1 MDPKLRN
8 HVLNLITNKLSSFQH
23 QAATTSR
30 VPANRNW
37 ATHRFLGG
45 SSASGCYVEKS
56 THLSS
61 AGEDAQK
68 CPPSPSPPRT
78 SPFPRLTL
86 CTVERRRGSADCAT
100 LPPHGLLR
108 TGGAAQQGE
117 QTGFSHQPL
126 VFSSSSSTSSSSS
139 FSCCT
144 LLNAKHCWPFTPALL
159 RFEYFDNPSQLSTDQ
174 TNN

>member
-8 HVLNLITNKLSSFQH
+8 HVLILITNKLSSFQH

-86 CTVERRRGSADCAT
+86 CKVERRRGSADCAT
-100 LPPHGLLR
+100 LPPSRPPANWWRRPAGPTNR
-108 TGGAAQQGE
+108 
-117 QTGFSHQPL
+117 FP
-126 VFSSSSSTSSSSS
+126 
-139 FSCCT
+139 
-144 LLNAKHCWPFTPALL
+144 TPATCLL
-159 RFEYFDNPSQLSTDQ
+159 LLFYLLLLLFLLLYSLQC
-174 TNN
+174 

>member
-8 HVLNLITNKLSSFQH
+8 HVLNLITSKLSSFQH

-68 CPPSPSPPRT
+68 CPPSSSPPRT

-100 LPPHGLLR
+100 LPPSRPPANWWRRPAGPTNR
-108 TGGAAQQGE
+108 
-117 QTGFSHQPL
+117 FP
-126 VFSSSSSTSSSSS
+126 
-139 FSCCT
+139 
-144 LLNAKHCWPFTPALL
+144 TPATCLL
-159 RFEYFDNPSQLSTDQ
+159 LLFYLLLLLFLLLYSPQC
-174 TNN
+174 

>member
-8 HVLNLITNKLSSFQH
+8 HVLILITNKLSSFQH

-68 CPPSPSPPRT
+68 CPPSSSPPRT

-100 LPPHGLLR
+100 LPPSRPPANWWRRPAGR
-108 TGGAAQQGE
+108 TNR
-117 QTGFSHQPL
+117 FL
-126 VFSSSSSTSSSSS
+126 
-139 FSCCT
+139 
-144 LLNAKHCWPFTPALL
+144 TPATCLL
-159 RFEYFDNPSQLSTDQ
+159 LLLLYLLLLLFLLLYSPQC
-174 TNN
+174 

>member
-68 CPPSPSPPRT
+68 CPPSPLHL
-78 SPFPRLTL
+78 LTL

-100 LPPHGLLR
+100 LPPSRPPANWWRRPAGR
-108 TGGAAQQGE
+108 TNR
-117 QTGFSHQPL
+117 FP
-126 VFSSSSSTSSSSS
+126 
-139 FSCCT
+139 
-144 LLNAKHCWPFTPALL
+144 TPATCPLL
-159 RFEYFDNPSQLSTDQ
+159 LLLYLLLLLFLLLYSPQC
-174 TNN
+174 

>member
-1 MDPKLRN
+1 MDPKLSN
-8 HVLNLITNKLSSFQH
+8 HVLNLITSKLSSFQH

-100 LPPHGLLR
+100 LPP
-108 TGGAAQQGE
+108 
-117 QTGFSHQPL
+117 SQPPANWWRRPAGPTNR
-126 VFSSSSSTSSSSS
+126 F
-139 FSCCT
+139 
-144 LLNAKHCWPFTPALL
+144 PTPATCLL
-159 RFEYFDNPSQLSTDQ
+159 LLLLFLLLYSLQC
-174 TNN
+174 